1 MKRRVMLF
9 FLSFGIVMTLT
20 SCFMA
25 TEIVSVNLAS
35 TDVPKVF
42 EVNESF
48 DINSLQ
54 LEVTYSDG
62 KVFDVS
68 VDESMITD
76 FDLTTIGTKNAI
88 INYKDFVLTYT
99 YQVVESKYLIVKF
112 NTDEELPKIED
123 QLVCYGDVVTKPND
137 PKKEGFTF
145 LGWFVDDII
154 YDFNSNVTTNL
165 NLVAKFRKILNV
177 YQTEVV
183 CKLDEFVNQIDARL
197 YPEDGFLEILTI
209 IEEGKN
215 AVSKATTNEEVDD
228 VYNQVIEQ
236 AKAVKNFCNLFLDIF
251 ATYHMDDYYSEEWEK
266 MIAIKNL
273 TVETLNTYKGGAPL
287 PVATYF
293 NAVDDLTKV
302 VTKEQDHELAAY
314 LKTTKI
320 MELNKYFTAINI
332 EYYTDDALTFMY
344 NILEEGINTI
354 NLALSR
360 KDVVNAYLEIIEQF
374 NAVDKCPKYSDIL
387 ELLAYID
394 VLDLNNYYAAQQ
406 EELKDIY
413 FEYANSLRNMSSEE
427 DVSMLLE
434 EAKQKMDEVITIQ
447 EDKVIADA
455 LLKKCLEDFSL
466 FYETLLEI
474 GRAHV

>member
-1 MKRRVMLF
+1 MLF

-251 ATYHMDDYYSEEWEK
+251 ATYHMDDYYS
-266 MIAIKNL
+266 
-273 TVETLNTYKGGAPL
+273 
-287 PVATYF
+287 
-293 NAVDDLTKV
+293 
-302 VTKEQDHELAAY
+302 
-314 LKTTKI
+314 
-320 MELNKYFTAINI
+320 
-332 EYYTDDALTFMY
+332 
-344 NILEEGINTI
+344 
-354 NLALSR
+354 
-360 KDVVNAYLEIIEQF
+360 
-374 NAVDKCPKYSDIL
+374 
-387 ELLAYID
+387 
-394 VLDLNNYYAAQQ
+394 
-406 EELKDIY
+406 
-413 FEYANSLRNMSSEE
+413 
-427 DVSMLLE
+427 
-434 EAKQKMDEVITIQ
+434 
-447 EDKVIADA
+447 
-455 LLKKCLEDFSL
+455 
-466 FYETLLEI
+466 
-474 GRAHV
+474 